1 LVQASGNEAGGI
13 SLSPPS
19 TISVYFLDFVEHA
32 RKLVI
37 ELDGSQ
43 HGEPR
48 NRVRDRIRDEVL
60 CKEGYLVL
68 RFWNGDVLENLDGVA
83 DFIVETLKSRPPT
96 RPSLDKLRTGDL
108 PTRGR

>member
-1 LVQASGNEAGGI
+1 MKQAGFHFRRQAPFRS
-13 SLSPPS
+13 
-19 TISVYFLDFVEHA
+19 YFLDFVEHA

-48 NRVRDRIRDEVL
+48 NRVRDRICDEVL